1 MKSIIVHDRLKVE
14 RFYRF
19 IMKNDLAI
27 FTRLES
33 FYKIFPCSILHTSA
47 AITNRLNT

>member
-19 IMKNDLAI
+19 IMNNDLA
-27 FTRLES
+27 S
-33 FYKIFPCSILHTSA
+33 FWPYLF
-47 AITNRLNT
+47 RRV